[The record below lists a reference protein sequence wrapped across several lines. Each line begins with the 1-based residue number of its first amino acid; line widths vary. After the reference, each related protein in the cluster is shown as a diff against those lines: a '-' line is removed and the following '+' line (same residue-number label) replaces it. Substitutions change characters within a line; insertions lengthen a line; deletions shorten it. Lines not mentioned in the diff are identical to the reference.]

1 MSEQQNPSMEIPAT
15 ADAIVVEQAG
25 GPEVLHPAT
34 VDVPQPGTGQVLVR
48 VAATGVNFIETYQ
61 RSGVYD
67 VDFPFTPGAEFAG
80 TVVAL
85 GAGVDGFAVGDRVA
99 TAHGTRGYAQYTA
112 VDADALVPVPDG
124 IDDETAAALPL
135 QGMTAHM
142 LTHAVKD
149 VQPGETALVHA
160 GAGGVGL
167 LLIQLLKAAGARVI
181 TTVSTDEKEQLA
193 AGAGADV
200 VLRYTGFADRVRGLT
215 DGRGVDVVYDGV
227 GKDTFDDSL
236 ASLRMR
242 GLMVL
247 FGGASGPVPPFD
259 PQRLNSGG
267 SLYLTRPTMMHY
279 TTTVEE
285 RRSRMADL
293 FGLVADGKLDVR
305 IGARYPLADAGQAHT
320 DLQGRR
326 TTGKV
331 LLVP

>member
-1 MSEQQNPSMEIPAT
+1 MSDQQIPAT
-15 ADAIVVEQAG
+15 ATAIVAEQAG
-25 GPEVLHPAT
+25 GPEVLRTAT
-34 VDVPQPGTGQVLVR
+34 VDVPRPGPGQALVR

-67 VDFPFTPGAEFAG
+67 VGFPFTPGAEFAG
-80 TVVAL
+80 TVVAV
-85 GAGVDGFAVGDRVA
+85 GPGVDGIAEGDRVT
-99 TAHGTRGYAQYTA
+99 TAHGAKGYARYTA

-135 QGMTAHM
+135 QGMTAHV
-142 LTHAVKD
+142 LVHSTKD

-167 LLIQLLKAAGARVI
+167 LLIQLLKAAGATVY
-181 TTVSTDEKEQLA
+181 TTVSTDEKEKLAAA
-193 AGAGADV
+193 AGADA
-200 VLRYTGFADRVRGLT
+200 VLRYDGFADRVRELT

-236 ASLRMR
+236 ASLRAR

-247 FGGASGPVPPFD
+247 FGAASGPVPPFD

-279 TTTVEE
+279 TTTAED

-293 FGLVADGKLDVR
+293 FALVADGKLDVR
-305 IGARYPLADAGQAHT
+305 IGARYPLADAGRAHA
-320 DLQGRR
+320 DLQARR